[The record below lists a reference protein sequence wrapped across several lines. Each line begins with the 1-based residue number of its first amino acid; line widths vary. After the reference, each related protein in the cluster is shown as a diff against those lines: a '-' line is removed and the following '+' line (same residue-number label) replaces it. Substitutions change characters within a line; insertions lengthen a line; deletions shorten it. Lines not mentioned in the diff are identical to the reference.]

1 MRIAFAGTPSFA
13 EQALKALHESGH
25 EIALVLTQPDRAAG
39 RGLKLQPSAV
49 KAYAIEHHLPIIQ
62 PTSLRLDGKYPDDAK
77 MAQEALL
84 SANIDVMVVAA
95 YGLLLPKWTLDLP
108 TFGCLNIHASLLP
121 RWRGAAPIQRAIEA
135 GDPQSGVCIMQ
146 MMEGLDTGPVLL
158 QAIEPI
164 KPLDTSHTLLT
175 RLTQLG
181 CKLIVQAVKD
191 LPSLLPVPQKQEGVT
206 YAHKITK
213 EETHLSWAESALSLE
228 RKIRAFNPSPGTHFP
243 WGLFDSPNLKVWQAY
258 AILDDSSGK
267 PQGSPG
273 QVLGVSPAGIDVQCS
288 SGVLRLTEVQ
298 LAGHKRMNCEAFLI
312 GHPVRVGDQLKLL
325 TNDPA
330 S

>member
-1 MRIAFAGTPSFA
+1 MRIAFAGTPTFA

-49 KAYAIEHHLPIIQ
+49 KAYALEHQLPLIQ
-62 PTSLRLDGKYPDDAK
+62 PHSLRLDGKYPVDAK

-84 SANIDVMVVAA
+84 ASNIDAMVVAA
-95 YGLLLPKWTLDLP
+95 YGLLLPKWALDLP

-135 GDPQSGVCIMQ
+135 GDTQSGVCIMQ

-158 QAIEPI
+158 QATESIT
-164 KPLDTSHTLLT
+164 PLDNSHTLLN

-181 CKLIVQAVKD
+181 CELIVQAVRD
-191 LPSLLPVPQKQEGVT
+191 LPLLKPQPQDPQGVT

-213 EETHLSWAESALSLE
+213 EETHLSWSENALSLE

-243 WGLFDSPNLKVWQAY
+243 WGLFDAPNLKVWQAS
-258 AILDDSSGK
+258 AILDHALTDA
-267 PQGSPG
+267 QNQPG
-273 QVLGVSPAGIDVQCS
+273 QVLSVSPAGIDVQCL

-298 LAGHKRMNCEAFLI
+298 LAGHKRMTCEAFLV
-312 GHPVRVGDQLKLL
+312 GHPVRVGDQLKLIA
-325 TNDPA
+325 ND
-330 S
+330 